1 MSDIL
6 LDVQHLT
13 HCFPLPGRQTL
24 RAVNDVSFQLKQGEI
39 LGLVGESGCGKST
52 VARCVMNVYRPTAG
66 HIYYDGIDTCD
77 AAQYRANRRRLEA
90 ERQLIFQDST
100 SSLNPRMTAAEI
112 IAEPMAI
119 HHMKPPRGSLRAEAA
134 FQLYYVGMEE
144 SYLDKYPPELSGGQ
158 RQRVAIGRAIVR
170 NPKVFLMDEPLSNLD
185 AKLRNQMRAEII
197 KLREKI
203 DTTFIYVTHDQVE
216 AMTLGD
222 RIVIM
227 RDGFIQQI
235 GTPQEVFNHPANLFV
250 AGFIGT
256 PQMNF
261 FDATLSKKGD
271 KYVATV
277 QGKDFEL
284 PADKQEALKKMDKV
298 PVDIIAGVRPV
309 HIHLSQDGID
319 AMVDVS
325 ELMGSELHLHVN
337 SNGKDVVIVVPTT
350 DIDLD
355 AVHGSHKPV
364 KYSFKPELMH
374 FFDKETEKNLF

>member
-52 VARCVMNVYRPTAG
+52 VARCIMNVYRPTAG

-158 RQRVAIGRAIVR
+158 RQRATSPFRRWTCPFRPRSSICFPICGRSTGSPSCSSPMTCPWWSTCATGWGSCTGASWWSLAPPRQCSLIPGMTI
-170 NPKVFLMDEPLSNLD
+170 PKRCCRLS
-185 AKLRNQMRAEII
+185 RCP
-197 KLREKI
+197 
-203 DTTFIYVTHDQVE
+203 
-216 AMTLGD
+216 TLFGSASAGGW
-222 RIVIM
+222 IS
-227 RDGFIQQI
+227 
-235 GTPQEVFNHPANLFV
+235 TP
-250 AGFIGT
+250 
-256 PQMNF
+256 
-261 FDATLSKKGD
+261 
-271 KYVATV
+271 
-277 QGKDFEL
+277 
-284 PADKQEALKKMDKV
+284 
-298 PVDIIAGVRPV
+298 
-309 HIHLSQDGID
+309 
-319 AMVDVS
+319 
-325 ELMGSELHLHVN
+325 
-337 SNGKDVVIVVPTT
+337 
-350 DIDLD
+350 
-355 AVHGSHKPV
+355 
-364 KYSFKPELMH
+364 
-374 FFDKETEKNLF
+374 

>member
-24 RAVNDVSFQLKQGEI
+24 RAVDDVSFQLKQGEI

-52 VARCVMNVYRPTAG
+52 VARCIMNVYRPTAG

-119 HHMKPPRGSLRAEAA
+119 HHVKPPRGSLRAEAA

-170 NPKVFLMDEPLSNLD
+170 DPAVFLMDEPLSNLD

-197 KLREKI
+197 KLRQRI
-203 DTTFIYVTHDQVE
+203 DTTFVYVTHDQTE

-227 RDGFIQQI
+227 KDGFIQQI
-235 GTPQEVFNHPANLFV
+235 GTPQEVFDHPANLFV

-256 PQMNF
+256 PQMNL
-261 FDATLSKKGD
+261 FDARLIKQNGKYAVTVDGVTVELSDEKQ
-271 KYVATV
+271 ARLSA
-277 QGKDFEL
+277 KD
-284 PADKQEALKKMDKV
+284 V
-298 PVDIIAGVRPV
+298 PEQDVVLGVRPD
-309 HIHLSQDGID
+309 HIMLCADGVKGK
-319 AMVDVS
+319 VDVS
-325 ELMGSELHLHVN
+325 ELMGSSVHLHINASGRDV
-337 SNGKDVVIVVPTT
+337 VVIVPTNGN
-350 DIDLD
+350 
-355 AVHGSHKPV
+355 AAHFPMGSEVNLIFGGNVAHV
-364 KYSFKPELMH
+364 FS
-374 FFDKETEKNLF
+374 KETEKNLEW